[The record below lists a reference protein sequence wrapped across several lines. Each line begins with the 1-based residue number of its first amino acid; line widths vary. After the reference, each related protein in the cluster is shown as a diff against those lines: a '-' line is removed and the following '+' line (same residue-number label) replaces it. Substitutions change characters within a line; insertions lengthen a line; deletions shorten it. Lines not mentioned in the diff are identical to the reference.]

1 MPAHDQ
7 RLDDAIRTAVSGGGR
22 NDLHQVV
29 ADIWRQMSDKAIRA
43 LDAGPAD
50 RPAGARIRVVASQ
63 P

>member
-1 MPAHDQ
+1 MPTHDQ
-7 RLDDAIRTAVSGGGR
+7 RLDDAIRTAVRGGGS

-43 LDAGPAD
+43 LDAGRAEA
-50 RPAGARIRVVASQ
+50 PAGTRVRIVASQ